1 MSRDDL
7 HDVLDCVSGVL
18 IRCFLFSFAL
28 LLLWF
33 LFFLL
38 GGEQGYLIHSQWF
51 DLSRRDYDL
60 LSYYG
65 MAFMKMCAIL
75 FFLFPYIAVRLVRRK
90 VEMID

>member
-1 MSRDDL
+1 MNRNELRDA
-7 HDVLDCVSGVL
+7 LDCVSAVL

-38 GGEQGYLIHSQWF
+38 GGEQGYRIHSQWF
-51 DLSRRDYDL
+51 DLTRRDYDL
-60 LSYYG
+60 LCYYG

-75 FFLFPYIAVRLVRRK
+75 FFLFPYIAVRLVRRRIEK
-90 VEMID
+90 ID